1 MGFRSYVK
9 INLNLLYEYYYN
21 VLTIDFV
28 QRYAGFNYF

>member
-9 INLNLLYEYYYN
+9 INLNLLYEYNYN

-28 QRYAGFNYF
+28 QRHVAFNYF